1 MKIQLK
7 TAKPRNPF
15 ASLAKQR
22 NAGAHRAENEARLL
36 RREEKQQLCALVRG
50 SKGWNDA

>member
-15 ASLAKQR
+15 ATLAKQR
-22 NAGAHRAENEARLL
+22 NAGAHRADNLARQQ
-36 RREEKQQLCALVRG
+36 RRSEKQQLCALVRG
-50 SKGWNDA
+50 SKEWKDA